1 MAIDEKES
9 KELTKAQKGLNKKFT
24 ELTTRMGEV
33 NGTLAKEAANLR
45 KSSRDTFQ
53 GMLNARKLAKVS
65 EAIAN
70 DMQLQQLGEHIDNLN
85 EDNKELQKAHD
96 DIIKERE
103 DSLKTDESLN
113 TKREQLEALQTNLDT
128 NIYTSKKAEKAA
140 QESANALQRQIT
152 KETTDISNIYAED
165 IETAAL
171 ELKQS
176 EEVLKEQRKLQA
188 ERMEMYSDQLEDASK
203 DGNFS
208 KFSDGLK
215 ELSGDTIDLG
225 DTFNKVVKKFN
236 AIKNIIESLGKFRE
250 SLEGL
255 SSMLS
260 GKVLADFAMK
270 FPVIGGLITKIGTG
284 LMSVLTKIDTM
295 FGFIGK
301 GIMAVGRGIKNLVKL
316 PFQLLSKAWTFL
328 STGIASMATGFMNIA
343 KSMMTGVK
351 AFAKS
356 VYTFIAGGLKSAAT
370 AFISVGKKLITGAKR
385 MILAASGFIFGL
397 LAAAAGMFMAALP
410 MIGIALAVTAGVA
423 ALVFGVMWL
432 VKKFTEN
439 KDEIMFKWGLIQEGF
454 SIAIDGLILWKDIA
468 VSFISNTFKSIWLSI
483 KSLFSA
489 ITTGIENG
497 INNVIQGINKFLP
510 DWAKIDEVDIGAKG
524 MAAGLNEEKAAFAIE
539 KEKEQKGFADRK
551 DDLVGRAEDVKSKW
565 NDEGNWVKPPEGVE
579 NGNMIKDATAEVKQ
593 GEKQGNVAVITNQTN
608 ANTNNSTQIHTGS
621 GSPRDADRTAIS
633 LNAIAT

>member
-1 MAIDEKES
+1 
-9 KELTKAQKGLNKKFT
+9 
-24 ELTTRMGEV
+24 
-33 NGTLAKEAANLR
+33 
-45 KSSRDTFQ
+45 
-53 GMLNARKLAKVS
+53 
-65 EAIAN
+65 
-70 DMQLQQLGEHIDNLN
+70 
-85 EDNKELQKAHD
+85 
-96 DIIKERE
+96 
-103 DSLKTDESLN
+103 
-113 TKREQLEALQTNLDT
+113 
-128 NIYTSKKAEKAA
+128 
-140 QESANALQRQIT
+140 
-152 KETTDISNIYAED
+152 
-165 IETAAL
+165 
-171 ELKQS
+171 
-176 EEVLKEQRKLQA
+176 
-188 ERMEMYSDQLEDASK
+188 
-203 DGNFS
+203 
-208 KFSDGLK
+208 
-215 ELSGDTIDLG
+215 
-225 DTFNKVVKKFN
+225 
-236 AIKNIIESLGKFRE
+236 
-250 SLEGL
+250 
-255 SSMLS
+255 MLS
-260 GKVLADFAMK
+260 GMALADFTMK
-270 FPVIGGLITKIGTG
+270 FPVIGGLITKIVTR
-284 LMSVLTKIDTM
+284 LTSVLTGIDTM
-295 FGFIGK
+295 FGYIGR
-301 GIMAVGRGIKNLVKL
+301 GIMAVGRGIKFLITNPLGALKA
-316 PFQLLSKAWTFL
+316 AWTFL
-328 STGIASMATGFMNIA
+328 STGIASMATGFMNIG
-343 KSMMTGVK
+343 KKMMAGVK
-351 AFAKS
+351 RFA
-356 VYTFIAGGLKSAAT
+356 IAAGVQIAAM
-370 AFISVGKKLITGAKR
+370 AAGA
-385 MILAASGFIFGL
+385 MAMLT
-397 LAAAAGMFMAALP
+397 AAAGMFIAALP
-410 MIGIALAVTAGVA
+410 MIGIGILIGLGVA